1 MAKKLTAYQK
11 KLEYNNAY
19 NRDKYR
25 SFSIRY
31 GKEKEK
37 KIITWLEKQ
46 KSVKAYITNLILED
60 MERSKAS
67 KKTSKKTTTK
77 K

>member
-19 NRDKYR
+19 NRDNYR

>member
-19 NRDKYR
+19 NRDNYR

-60 MERSKAS
+60 MERSKAA

>member
-1 MAKKLTAYQK
+1 MPKKMTAYQK

-19 NRDKYR
+19 NRDNYR

-31 GKEKEK
+31 GRESEK
-37 KIITWLEKQ
+37 KIINWLEKQ
-46 KSVKAYITNLILED
+46 DSIKGYVTELILAD
-60 MERSKAS
+60 MEKAKAS
-67 KKTSKKTTTK
+67 HKTSKKTSSK